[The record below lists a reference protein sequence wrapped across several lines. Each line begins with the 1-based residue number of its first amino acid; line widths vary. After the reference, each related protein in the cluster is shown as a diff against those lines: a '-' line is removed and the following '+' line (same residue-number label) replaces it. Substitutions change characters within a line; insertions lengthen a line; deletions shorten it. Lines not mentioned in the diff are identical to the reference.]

1 MIANRPRGPGG
12 PRVRRDGRDVNMVGE
27 SSGHRETSPSAGIKG
42 KVSHGRNVGDGNG
55 KARAGNG
62 SGDSKGAVERAE
74 VLGRLDRAQAKALS
88 DLLSRTSVLG
98 FESTRLISVMVSNI
112 ALEDSATKRM
122 ELALQLRE
130 YLEGDGLA
138 KDLVPALTGAF
149 ALN

>member
-1 MIANRPRGPGG
+1 
-12 PRVRRDGRDVNMVGE
+12 
-27 SSGHRETSPSAGIKG
+27 
-42 KVSHGRNVGDGNG
+42 VGDGNG
-55 KARAGNG
+55 KTRAGNG
-62 SGDSKGAVERAE
+62 SGDPKSIVERAGA
-74 VLGRLDRAQAKALS
+74 LGRLDSAQTKALS

-98 FESTRLISVMVSNI
+98 FESRRLISVMVNNI
-112 ALEDSATKRM
+112 ALEDSTTKRT